1 MSHIPNQGDIPA
13 ALRAR
18 DQWVCWRLEAREGDD
33 KLTKVPYQAARPNRK
48 ASSKAE
54 HTWSSLALA
63 LQTAAD
69 PRHKFD
75 GVGYVFS
82 ADDPYAGFDLDNII
96 DEQGT
101 IADWAKMWLLDMAT
115 YAEISPSGR
124 GVKGIAIGKLPG
136 SGINA
141 GSVELYDQG
150 RYFTI
155 TGRRLDGH
163 PAEPQPVN
171 GALDRLYAFAQQQQA
186 LREAT
191 QEEKRQRAYAVAAL
205 TKELERVQS
214 APEGTRNSA
223 LNRAAFSLAQFIG
236 TNLLSEDEIADALSR
251 AAGANGLSIGEIRA
265 TLRSGIKAGSQE
277 TRKIPPPKDQDA
289 VSGDLVSADEAPLA
303 RPVEQVAF
311 PTPIS
316 AADLARKDIE
326 PTRYFIPD
334 MLRAGLALFVGN
346 PGIGKTPALVQ
357 LALAFATGGKW
368 LGAIQVMQCRVLY
381 IGVEYD
387 EAYLKE
393 VLIDSYGSSDLPS
406 TLFFL
411 SVETFTP
418 PKTEE
423 ESMELL
429 RHYLVVMQIDVVI
442 IDVFSGFLPR
452 EKFKMDK
459 YRGDY
464 AEFLAYQRLFME
476 YKALLVGSWHGGKH
490 AKDPETAYNGG
501 QGMWGSAGGGRLTMI
516 FDEENQVRLRSQ
528 LRGHERKEWVLEQAR
543 IGSSH
548 FWSVVDADPDPIFGS
563 DAQRRIYSAVKRHS
577 SMVEPLTP
585 QGVKAIL
592 TADAP
597 ELGLKDPYIRQT
609 LARLEERG
617 ILRKWNGGYV
627 VTTRG
632 SREIIGSDGSRG
644 SLGSRGSG
652 PQPDESPDPKDPT
665 RSNGA
670 IQAIPHSDA
679 IEGGAIQAIHEIQ
692 RSNDLTS
699 DPTVL
704 VVDLTDLPAEDITDT
719 MPDDWQA
726 SPADIV
732 ITFDAREKKYPWQV
746 VVRPTGRR
754 LAYERTQAEAV
765 ETARMQRGD

>member
-1 MSHIPNQGDIPA
+1 MAHIPNLDDIPA
-13 ALRAR
+13 ALRER
-18 DQWVCWRLEAREGDD
+18 DQWVCWRLEARDGDD
-33 KLTKVPYQAARPNRK
+33 KRTKVPYQAARPNRK

-69 PRHKFD
+69 PRHQFD

-96 DEQGT
+96 DEHGA
-101 IADWAKMWLLDMAT
+101 IADWARPWLLDLNT
-115 YAEISPSGR
+115 YVEVSPSGR
-124 GVKGIAIGKLPG
+124 GVKGIVIGRLPG
-136 SGINA
+136 AGVNA

-155 TGRRLDGH
+155 TGRRLAGH
-163 PAEPQPVN
+163 PTEPQPVN
-171 GALDRLYAFAQQQQA
+171 GALDRLYAFAQQ
-186 LREAT
+186 E
-191 QEEKRQRAYAVAAL
+191 QERRNAEMEERRQRAYALAAL
-205 TKELERVQS
+205 RREVEQVQA

-223 LNRAAFSLAQFIG
+223 LNRAAFSLSQFINTG
-236 TNLLSEDEIADALSR
+236 LLSEDEIADALSR
-251 AAGANGLSIGEIRA
+251 AAGANGLSIAEIRA
-265 TLRSGIKAGSQE
+265 TLRSGIRAGSQE
-277 TRKIPPPKDQDA
+277 TRKIPPPRDNSEV
-289 VSGDLVSADEAPLA
+289 VSGELVSADEAPA
-303 RPVEQVAF
+303 AKRAEPTAYPV
-311 PTPIS
+311 PIS
-316 AADLARKDIE
+316 AADLAQKDIE

-346 PGIGKTPALVQ
+346 PGIGKTPALIQ
-357 LALAFATGGKW
+357 LALAFASGGEW
-368 LGAIQVMQCRVLY
+368 LGSLKVDRYRVLY

-393 VLIDSYGSSDLPS
+393 VAIDSWGSADLPAN
-406 TLFFL
+406 LFFL

-418 PKTEE
+418 PSTEE
-423 ESMELL
+423 QSMDLL
-429 RHYLVVMQIDVVI
+429 RHYLVTMRIDVVI

-528 LRGHERKEWVLEQAR
+528 LRGHERKEWVVEQAR
-543 IGSSH
+543 VGGAH

-592 TADAP
+592 QADAP
-597 ELGLKDPYIRQT
+597 ELALKEPYIRQT
-609 LARLEERG
+609 LGRLEERG

-627 VTTRG
+627 VAPRG
-632 SREIIGSDGSRG
+632 SRESVGSDGSRG
-644 SLGSRGSG
+644 SSGSDGSRGSDPTG
-652 PQPDESPDPKDPT
+652 DPKDPP

-670 IQAIPHSDA
+670 IHDISQPDA
-679 IEGGAIQAIHEIQ
+679 ESGGAIHPIHEIQ
-692 RSNDLTS
+692 RSNDFAG
-699 DPTVL
+699 DPIEI
-704 VVDLTDLPAEDITDT
+704 VDFADIPADDLTDT
-719 MPDDWQA
+719 MPLDWNP
-726 SPADIV
+726 SPRDYVVTLNPAGG
-732 ITFDAREKKYPWQV
+732 KYPWLV
-746 VVRPTGRR
+746 VVRTTGRR
-754 LAYERTQAEAV
+754 LADERTKQEAI
-765 ETARMQRGD
+765 ETARMYRGD

>member
-1 MSHIPNQGDIPA
+1 MAHIPTLTDIPA

-33 KLTKVPYQAARPNRK
+33 KFTKVPYQPARPNRK
-48 ASSKAE
+48 ASSKAP
-54 HTWSSLALA
+54 HTWTSVILALE
-63 LQTAAD
+63 TAAD

-75 GVGYVFS
+75 GIGYVFS
-82 ADDPYAGFDLDNII
+82 ADDPYAGFDLDDII
-96 DEQGT
+96 DDNGA
-101 IADWAKMWLLDMAT
+101 IADWARAWLLDMDT
-115 YAEISPSGR
+115 YVEVSPSGH
-124 GVKGIAIGKLPG
+124 GVKGIAIGRLPG
-136 SGINA
+136 AGINA

-150 RYFTI
+150 RYFAI
-155 TGRRLDGH
+155 TGQRLEGH
-163 PAEPQPVN
+163 PADPQTVN
-171 GALDRLYAFAQQQQA
+171 GALDRLYAFAQSQKEIRDA
-186 LREAT
+186 GL
-191 QEEKRQRAYAVAAL
+191 EEKRQRAYALGAL
-205 TKELERVQS
+205 TKELARVQS
-214 APEGTRNSA
+214 APEGMRNSA
-223 LNRAAFSLAQFIG
+223 LNRSAFSLAQFINTG
-236 TNLLSEDEIADALSR
+236 LLSEDEIANALSR

-277 TRKIPPPKDQDA
+277 TRKIPPPRDLDLA
-289 VSGDLVSADEAPLA
+289 TGELVSADEAPLA
-303 RPVEQVAF
+303 KPVNQVSY

-346 PGIGKTPALVQ
+346 PGIGKTPALIQ

-393 VLIDSYGSSDLPS
+393 VLIDSYGSCDLPS
-406 TLFFL
+406 NLFFL

-429 RHYLVVMQIDVVI
+429 RHYLAVMRIDVVI

-528 LRGHERKEWVLEQAR
+528 LRGHERKEWVVEQAR
-543 IGSSH
+543 IGSAH

-627 VTTRG
+627 VSSRG
-632 SREIIGSDGSRG
+632 SSDFVGSDGSRG
-644 SLGSRGSG
+644 SLGSDGSRGSG
-652 PQPDESPDPKDPT
+652 DESDPKDPT

-670 IQAIPHSDA
+670 IQAISLPDA
-679 IEGGAIQAIHEIQ
+679 IEGGAIQAIQEIQ
-692 RSNDLTS
+692 RSNDFAS
-699 DPTVL
+699 DPTIL
-704 VVDLTDLPAEDITDT
+704 VVNLADLPATDITET

-726 SPADIV
+726 APEDIV
-732 ITFDAREKKYPWQV
+732 ITFDASEKKYPWQV